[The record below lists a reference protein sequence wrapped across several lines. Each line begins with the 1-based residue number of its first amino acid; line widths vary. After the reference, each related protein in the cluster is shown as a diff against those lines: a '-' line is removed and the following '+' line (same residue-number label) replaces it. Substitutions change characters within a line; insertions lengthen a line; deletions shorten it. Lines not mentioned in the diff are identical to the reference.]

1 MIITLGFEAV
11 LRHRLFLFLK
21 EVDLM
26 RALGFVAIVLAV
38 FSTSVRAE
46 VVDEAAATGSERLA
60 YYASTFDVQ
69 TSGDVSALRN
79 FVMLSSKIGFNA
91 LDKTKKLHGSR
102 VTPLSLTPILKFDD
116 NINGGNKSD
125 QIVFSNGLTLNF
137 PEDSLAKGDVLA
149 GFQLSS
155 GARMFYSRG
164 RYLDINAGVGKSW
177 GIQTHLSQL
186 NWNASACSRNH
197 VAGWSFVDLCATHT
211 GKQKSLGESRENR
224 VEMMFTQ
231 LTKISDLPWEIRAK
245 AFRQD
250 SSGAWNNGAGIQML
264 GVLNAGTSV
273 DVSIESEFET
283 TANRYQAYDAA
294 ARVNFKIAGK
304 KVSLKVGQSLMAN
317 SKLLGQTFDVTSNS
331 LVASIPVGKLGVANL
346 SVEKS
351 TSAISLYD
359 TTTVGLSMDISG
371 IALSKFLR

>member
-1 MIITLGFEAV
+1 
-11 LRHRLFLFLK
+11 
-21 EVDLM
+21 M

-38 FSTSVRAE
+38 FSTSVQAE
-46 VVDEAAATGSERLA
+46 VIEEAAATGSERLA
-60 YYASTFDVQ
+60 YFASTFDMK
-69 TSGDVSALRN
+69 TEGDVSALRN
-79 FVMLSSKIGFNA
+79 FVTLSSKIGFNA

-102 VTPLSLTPILKFDD
+102 VTPLSLTPILKYDD

-149 GFQLSS
+149 GLQLSS

-164 RYLDINAGVGKSW
+164 RYIDIGASVGKSW
-177 GIQTHLSQL
+177 GVQTHLSQV
-186 NWNASACSRNH
+186 NWSASACSRNH
-197 VAGWSFVDLCATHT
+197 VAGWSFVDLCATHS
-211 GKQKSLGESRENR
+211 GKEKALGESRENR
-224 VEMMFTQ
+224 VETMFTQ
-231 LTKISDLPWEIRAK
+231 MIPLSDLPWEIRAK

-250 SSGAWNNGAGIQML
+250 ASGVWNNGAGLQML
-264 GVLNAGTSV
+264 GVLDGGTSV

-283 TANRYQAYDAA
+283 AANRYQAYDAY
-294 ARVNFKIAGK
+294 ARVNFQIAGK

-317 SKLLGQTFDVTSNS
+317 SKLLGQAFDVVSTTV
-331 LVASIPVGKLGVANL
+331 VASIPVGKLGVANL

-359 TTTVGLSMDISG
+359 TTSVGLSLEISG
-371 IALSKFLR
+371 IALAKFLR

>member
-1 MIITLGFEAV
+1 
-11 LRHRLFLFLK
+11 
-21 EVDLM
+21 M

-46 VVDEAAATGSERLA
+46 VIDEAAATGSERLA

-69 TSGDVSALRN
+69 KTNDVSALRN
-79 FVMLSSKIGFNA
+79 FVVLSSKIGFNA

-164 RYLDINAGVGKSW
+164 RYFDINAGVGKSW
-177 GIQTHLSQL
+177 GLQTHLSQL

-197 VAGWSFVDLCATHT
+197 VAGWSFVDLCATHS
-211 GKQKSLGESRENR
+211 GKEKALGESRENR
-224 VEMMFTQ
+224 AEMTFTQ
-231 LTKISDLPWEIRAK
+231 LTAISDLPWEIRAK

-250 SSGAWNNGAGIQML
+250 SSGEWNNGAGFQML
-264 GVLNAGTSV
+264 GVLNDNASL
-273 DVSIESEFET
+273 DVSVESEFES
-283 TANRYQAYDAA
+283 AAHRYQAYDVY
-294 ARVNFKIAGK
+294 ARVNFTLGGK
-304 KVSLKVGQSLMAN
+304 RVSLKVGQSLMAN
-317 SKLLGQTFDVTSNS
+317 SKLLGQVFDVATNS
-331 LVASIPVGKLGVANL
+331 IVASIPIGKIGIANL
-346 SVEKS
+346 SVDKS

-359 TTTVGLSMDISG
+359 TTSVGVSLDISG
-371 IALSKFLR
+371 VALSKLLR